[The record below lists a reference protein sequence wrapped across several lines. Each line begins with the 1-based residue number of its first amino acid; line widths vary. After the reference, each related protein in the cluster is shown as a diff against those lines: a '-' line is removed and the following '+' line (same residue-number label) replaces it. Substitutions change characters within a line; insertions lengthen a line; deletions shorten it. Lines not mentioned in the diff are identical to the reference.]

1 MVEAHTNWT
10 TMFLQFMFAICSV
23 SINTYYVGVAS
34 TASPFHP
41 RDEYRVG
48 HLAQRHMV
56 CSPGQYISQG
66 GTADKDTE
74 CLQCTN
80 GTFSDG
86 TSTSCQPHTK
96 CESVGLE
103 LIKPGRD
110 STDSECGEHGSNTAV
125 VAIATGVTLA
135 VLLVIALK
143 AIGGKCYGTLLACI
157 MVMLNDSDGVL
168 TCYFVYPY
176 SMDTTI
182 ICENL
187 TGSGM
192 YVKRHC
198 TEFTST
204 SCKPCTEG
212 TFQDNM
218 NGRERCFSCTNCDAG
233 LGLKVKKFCTVT
245 SDTVCENLDGYF
257 CIDSN
262 RDGCI
267 AAQRHMVCSP
277 GQHVSQRG
285 TADKD
290 TECLQCTNGTFS
302 DGTSTSCQPHTICE
316 SVGLKQIQPGSD
328 STDSECGEQ
337 VQGSNTGLV
346 AGIITGLV
354 LLLCIAL
361 ALMALWRK
369 KIIGN
374 ILL

>member
-1 MVEAHTNWT
+1 
-10 TMFLQFMFAICSV
+10 MFFLNVQFMFIIYLV
-23 SINTYYVGVAS
+23 LFHLYFIDNTFAS
-34 TASPFHP
+34 ANC
-41 RDEYRVG
+41 RQAEYR
-48 HLAQRHMV
+48 
-56 CSPGQYISQG
+56 I
-66 GTADKDTE
+66 
-74 CLQCTN
+74 
-80 GTFSDG
+80 
-86 TSTSCQPHTK
+86 
-96 CESVGLE
+96 
-103 LIKPGRD
+103 
-110 STDSECGEHGSNTAV
+110 GEN
-125 VAIATGVTLA
+125 
-135 VLLVIALK
+135 
-143 AIGGKCYGTLLACI
+143 CCP
-157 MVMLNDSDGVL
+157 
-168 TCYFVYPY
+168 TCPA
-176 SMDTTI
+176 
-182 ICENL
+182 
-187 TGSGM
+187 GM
-192 YVKRHC
+192 YVTQHC

-204 SCKPCTEG
+204 SCRPCTEG

-233 LGLKVKKFCTVT
+233 LGLKVKKFCTPT

-277 GQHVSQRG
+277 GQHISQRG

-302 DGTSTSCQPHTICE
+302 NGTSSSCQPHTKCE
-316 SVGLKQIQPGSD
+316 SVGRKQIQPGSD

-346 AGIITGLV
+346 AGIIAGLV
-354 LLLCIAL
+354 LLLCIPL

>member
-1 MVEAHTNWT
+1 
-10 TMFLQFMFAICSV
+10 MFLQFMFAICSV

-143 AIGGKCYGTLLACI
+143 AIGANCRQAEYRIGEDCCP
-157 MVMLNDSDGVL
+157 
-168 TCYFVYPY
+168 TCPA
-176 SMDTTI
+176 
-182 ICENL
+182 
-187 TGSGM
+187 GM

-204 SCKPCTEG
+204 SCRPCTEG

-302 DGTSTSCQPHTICE
+302 DGTSTSCQPHTKCE

-346 AGIITGLV
+346 AGIITALV
-354 LLLCIAL
+354 LCIAL
-361 ALMALWRK
+361 ASMALWRK